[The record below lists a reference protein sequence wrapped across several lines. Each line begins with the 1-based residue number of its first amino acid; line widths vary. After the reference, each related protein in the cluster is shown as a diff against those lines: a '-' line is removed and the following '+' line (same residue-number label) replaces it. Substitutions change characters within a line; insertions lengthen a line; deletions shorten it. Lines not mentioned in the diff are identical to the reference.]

1 MFLLSAPTY
10 AYTLRGDIMFELIKA
25 VFGNLLF
32 FFLHLKNPTSFPKA
46 LSAERERELLAKMKK
61 QGDAKAREEL
71 IEHNL
76 RLVSH
81 IIKKYYSGYD
91 EQEDLISIGTIGL
104 IKAVDSFDPDKG
116 IRFATYGSRCIENEI
131 LMFFRG
137 KKKDANVVSVNEPI
151 DVDSEGNPLTLI
163 DVIYVDD
170 TISDDIDLKRKTAR
184 LYELIEQLTDERDKE
199 IIIKRYGLY
208 NTKELT
214 QREIAKGMGIS
225 RSYVSRIEKRVL
237 QELRDKFD

>member
-1 MFLLSAPTY
+1 
-10 AYTLRGDIMFELIKA
+10 
-25 VFGNLLF
+25 
-32 FFLHLKNPTSFPKA
+32 
-46 LSAERERELLAKMKK
+46 MKK
-61 QGDAKAREEL
+61 QGDTKAREEL

-116 IRFATYGSRCIENEI
+116 IRFATYGARCIENAI

-237 QELRDKFD
+237 QQLRDKFD

>member
-1 MFLLSAPTY
+1 MK
-10 AYTLRGDIMFELIKA
+10 E
-25 VFGNLLF
+25 
-32 FFLHLKNPTSFPKA
+32 KNDTA
-46 LSAERERELLAKMKK
+46 
-61 QGDAKAREEL
+61 ARHKL

-104 IKAVDSFDPDKG
+104 IKGIDSFDACKG
-116 IRFATYGSRCIENEI
+116 IRLATYASRCIENEI

-137 KKKDANVVSVNEPI
+137 KKKDANVVSINEPI

-163 DVIYVDD
+163 DIISTDD
-170 TISDDIDLKRKTAR
+170 TISDDIDLKRKCET
-184 LYELIEQLTDERDKE
+184 LYVLIEALSDERDRE

-208 NTKELT
+208 GQKEMT
-214 QREIAKGMGIS
+214 QNEIAKQLGIS
-225 RSYVSRIEKRVL
+225 RSYVSRIEKKVIL
-237 QELRDKFD
+237 ELRNQFHIDG